1 MDLSAPPT
9 HTRGMHRMI
18 GVFALLPLVC
28 SAQRQPFTV
37 EAMMKL
43 VRISEPQ
50 LSPDAASVAFTAQSI
65 DLDKNTKPRQIYTV
79 PVSGGSPQAITSAG
93 NNERPRWTAD
103 GQQIIFVWTRSGSP

>member
-1 MDLSAPPT
+1 
-9 HTRGMHRMI
+9 MHRII
-18 GVFALLPLVC
+18 GVFALLPLAL

-79 PVSGGSPQAITSAG
+79 PVSGGGAYLIT
-93 NNERPRWTAD
+93 D
-103 GQQIIFVWTRSGSP
+103 QV